1 MGAIMSGKIEVIH
14 TADRDPS
21 INLPYAPA
29 VKVTGG
35 SMLFLAG
42 VTAAK
47 TYHNHPHIEA
57 EFDDIPEDI
66 SAQVR
71 MALENVKKSLDA
83 CGATFSQVVQVTR
96 YLTNIDE
103 QDQLNEVWWEYFGDH
118 RPGTATI
125 EITRLAAHPKL
136 KVELSVI
143 AVVD

>member
-1 MGAIMSGKIEVIH
+1 MSGKIEVIH

-35 SMLFLAG
+35 SLLFLAG

>member
-1 MGAIMSGKIEVIH
+1 MAKRIEVIH
-14 TADRDPS
+14 TAGRDPS

-35 SMLFLAG
+35 SLLFLAG

-47 TYHNHPHIEA
+47 TYHHHPHIPEEFADLPDGMA
-57 EFDDIPEDI
+57 E
-66 SAQVR
+66 QTR
-71 MALENVKKSLDA
+71 LALENVKAALEA
-83 CGATFSQVVQVTR
+83 CNAGFSDVVQVTR
-96 YLTNIDE
+96 YLTDIDE

-125 EITRLAAHPKL
+125 EVRRLAAHPKL
-136 KVELSVI
+136 KIELAAI

>member
-1 MGAIMSGKIEVIH
+1 MPPKLEVIH

-21 INLPYAPA
+21 VNLPYAPA
-29 VKVTGG
+29 IKVTGG
-35 SMLFLAG
+35 SLLFLAG

-47 TYHNHPHIEA
+47 TYHNHPHIAA
-57 EFDDIPEDI
+57 EFDDIPEEVA
-66 SAQVR
+66 AQTR
-71 MALENVKKSLDA
+71 MALENVKAGLDA
-83 CGATFSQVVQVTR
+83 AGSTFRDVVQVTR

-118 RPGTATI
+118 RPSTATI

-136 KVELSVI
+136 KVELSAI

>member
-1 MGAIMSGKIEVIH
+1 MSGKIEVIH

-103 QDQLNEVWWEYFGDH
+103 QDQLNELWWEYFGDH

>member
-1 MGAIMSGKIEVIH
+1 MAGKIEVIH
-14 TADRDPS
+14 TPDRDPS

-29 VKVTGG
+29 IKVTGG

-47 TYHNHPHIEA
+47 VYHNHPHISE
-57 EFDDIPEDI
+57 EFANIPEGV
-66 SAQVR
+66 AEQTR

-83 CGATFSQVVQVTR
+83 CGATFSNVVQVTR
-96 YLTNIDE
+96 YLTDIDD

-136 KVELSVI
+136 KVELSAI
-143 AVVD
+143 ALVD